1 MVTADIFALFPILKE
16 KYSFFWASQVVLS
29 WNSITSTSFVVTLPK
44 AYLTSHS
51 RMSGC
56 RWVITPS
63 WLSRSLRFFLY
74 RSVLILIP
82 KKGNAEECSNY
93 CAIAL
98 ISHASKVMLKILQA
112 RFQQYVN
119 QQIPD
124 GQAGLEKA
132 EEPQIK
138 LPNLLDHRKSKRIPE
153 KHLLLLY
160 WLCQSL
166 WLCGSQQAVENS
178 SRDGNTRPPDL
189 PPEKPVCRSRSSS

>member
-119 QQIPD
+119 RELPD
-124 GQAGLEKA
+124 VQAGFKKGRGTRD
-132 EEPQIK
+132 QCQH
-138 LPNLLDHRKSKRIPE
+138 LLDHRKSKRIPE
-153 KHLLLLY
+153 KHLLLLH
-160 WLCQSL
+160 WL
-166 WLCGSQQAVENS
+166 
-178 SRDGNTRPPDL
+178 R
-189 PPEKPVCRSRSSS
+189 